1 LGPTDLS
8 GKGSGGNAAYVGRF
22 DGLVGAYFN
31 SYTASFTEG
40 SVILD
45 LNLDGEPLGVE
56 LPYVEELGAYALIG
70 DGDSI
75 IAYAY
80 GDADNPNALVVKVVF
95 QTGIDDFTT
104 YAATSFAE
112 AGSAFLPTHGS
123 ATYTGGLEATDHLG
137 SVANGNVELLVNF
150 LNQSISGGFSI
161 EDGTVFGAAS
171 FSLGNS
177 QSNSIEADWAN
188 SYSNIE
194 STDTNI
200 VNSHFMASISGENSE
215 YATGIFFLRNGS
227 DEALAGAFT
236 ASQ

>member
-1 LGPTDLS
+1 MLPRPCRFFLALSACITPPANDDLPVPGMSLVSLGPTDLS
-8 GKGSGGNAAYVGRF
+8 GAGSGGNAAYVGRF

-95 QTGIDDFTT
+95 QTGIDDFTLLKKEN
-104 YAATSFAE
+104 SFQN
-112 AGSAFLPTHGS
+112 L
-123 ATYTGGLEATDHLG
+123 
-137 SVANGNVELLVNF
+137 
-150 LNQSISGGFSI
+150 I
-161 EDGTVFGAAS
+161 
-171 FSLGNS
+171 GNS
-177 QSNSIEADWAN
+177 DSMHKVFDLIQTIK
-188 SYSNIE
+188 
-194 STDTNI
+194 
-200 VNSHFMASISGENSE
+200 
-215 YATGIFFLRNGS
+215 
-227 DEALAGAFT
+227 
-236 ASQ
+236 